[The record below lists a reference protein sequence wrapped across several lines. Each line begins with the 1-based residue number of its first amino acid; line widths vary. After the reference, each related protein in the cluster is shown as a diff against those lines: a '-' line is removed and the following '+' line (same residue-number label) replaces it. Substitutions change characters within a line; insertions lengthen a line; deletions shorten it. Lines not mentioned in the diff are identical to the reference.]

1 MKKIPLRHYGELL
14 VTYLRPQWVKAAW
27 LLTLLLGSIGL
38 QLLNPQ
44 IVRHFIDVA
53 TGTEAN
59 ATHTLLLT
67 ALLFV
72 GVGLAQQLVS
82 AFTTY
87 FSADVG
93 WTATNM
99 LRADLAKHVL
109 RLDMSFHNGT
119 VPGQLIER
127 IDGDVTLLSTFFAE
141 FVIKVL
147 GSLILLAGVLG
158 LLWLEDWRVSLALM
172 VFAFGALL
180 LLNQIRNIAI
190 PAMSDERQANA
201 NLFGFVEERL
211 AGIED
216 IRANGGG
223 TYSMRRFFEVS
234 RDLLQKAWRASVMR
248 TLIWMITMFMFTL
261 GVTVALTVGAFLF
274 TQHSISLGT
283 VYLFFQY
290 GMLLRSPIEQISR
303 QLQELQKAAAGIG
316 RVQQLRE
323 VESTIKDG
331 QDATLPGGALSV
343 QFRDVSF
350 GYNSAEMIFKNINFR
365 LQPRQVLGVLGRT
378 GSGKS
383 TLTRLLF
390 RLYDPTTG
398 EVRLGDVLT
407 QEVTLSDLRGRIG
420 MVTQEVQLFHATVR
434 DNLTFFDN
442 SIADE
447 QILAV
452 LQDLGL
458 QSWFAGLA
466 NGLDTWLEAGAGGL
480 SAGEAQLLACGRVFL
495 KDPGL
500 VILDEPSSRLDPATE
515 SLIERAVDKLLHQRT
530 GLIIA
535 HRLATVQRADLIM
548 VVEAG
553 RIVEFGPREV
563 LGNDP
568 ASHFYHLLQTANSDQ
583 LTAVS

>member
-1 MKKIPLRHYGELL
+1 MKKIPLRHYGDLL

-27 LLTLLLGSIGL
+27 LLTLLLGNIGL

-53 TGTEAN
+53 MGTDTGAAN
-59 ATHTLLLT
+59 TLLLT

-93 WTATNM
+93 WAATNM

-109 RLDMSFHNGT
+109 RLDMTFHNGT

-127 IDGDVTLLSTFFAE
+127 IDGDVTLLSTFFSE

-147 GSLILLAGVLG
+147 GSLILLVGVLG

-172 VFAFGALL
+172 IFALGALL

-190 PAMSDERQANA
+190 PALSDERQATA

-223 TYSMRRFFEVS
+223 AYSMRRFFEVS

-261 GVTVALTVGAFLF
+261 GVTVSLTVGAFLF
-274 TQHSISLGT
+274 TQRSISLGT

-290 GMLLRSPIEQISR
+290 SLLLRSPIEQISR

-323 VESTIKDG
+323 VKSTIRDG
-331 QDATLPGGALSV
+331 QAAELPGGALSV
-343 QFRDVSF
+343 LFQDVSF
-350 GYNSAEMIFKNINFR
+350 GYNSADMVLKNINFR
-365 LQPRQVLGVLGRT
+365 LQPGQVLGVLGRT

-398 EVRLGDVLT
+398 EIRLGGVPTQDVA
-407 QEVTLSDLRGRIG
+407 LSDLRGRIG

-434 DNLTFFDN
+434 DNLTFFD
-442 SIADE
+442 SSVADE
-447 QILAV
+447 RILAV

-458 QSWFAGLA
+458 QSWFAGLTD
-466 NGLDTWLEAGAGGL
+466 GLDTWLQAGAGGL

-495 KDPGL
+495 KEPGL

-553 RIVEFGPREV
+553 HIVELGPREV
-563 LGNDP
+563 LANDP
-568 ASHFYHLLQTANSDQ
+568 GSHFYHLLQTADSKE
-583 LTAVS
+583 LIAVS